1 MYIYIYIYIRIIHFR
16 FPFDQFNCDSLCTL
30 YMRLQSPRRACNALT
45 RYNTLQH
52 AFTAMQLF
60 VSQVVLCVS
69 YGAKHARGPSFR
81 LQWTSTSTM
90 QAAWTNLPSL
100 LSSIFSQKNQWP
112 LELRRHSTLPL
123 CVRRDDFTSDQV
135 AESARGISS
144 RQQRAWVHRECSNF
158 AECGGTQMNEKQ
170 SDILLPCLVKSQVLF
185 FSCLVGFVTCFCPNP
200 FHIR

>member
-1 MYIYIYIYIRIIHFR
+1 MYIYILIRIIHFR

-123 CVRRDDFTSDQV
+123 CVYTERRFHLWPSCGICQRHFFTP
-135 AESARGISS
+135 AEGMGA
-144 RQQRAWVHRECSNF
+144 QRV
-158 AECGGTQMNEKQ
+158 Q
-170 SDILLPCLVKSQVLF
+170 
-185 FSCLVGFVTCFCPNP
+185 
-200 FHIR
+200 

>member
-1 MYIYIYIYIRIIHFR
+1 
-16 FPFDQFNCDSLCTL
+16 
-30 YMRLQSPRRACNALT
+30 MRLQSPRRACNTLT

-60 VSQVVLCVS
+60 VSQVVLRVS

-90 QAAWTNLPSL
+90 QAAWTNHPSL

-123 CVRRDDFTSDQV
+123 CVRRDGFTSDQV

-170 SDILLPCLVKSQVLF
+170 SDILLLCLVKFPSPVFFYLVGLVLF
-185 FSCLVGFVTCFCPNP
+185 LVFVRTLSIFAK
-200 FHIR
+200 

>member
-1 MYIYIYIYIRIIHFR
+1 MYIYIYLYVLYISDFHLTSSIVTVCVH
-16 FPFDQFNCDSLCTL
+16 CTCACSL
-30 YMRLQSPRRACNALT
+30 PDAACNALT

-123 CVRRDDFTSDQV
+123 CVYTERRFHLWPSCGICQRHFFTP
-135 AESARGISS
+135 AEGMGA
-144 RQQRAWVHRECSNF
+144 QRV
-158 AECGGTQMNEKQ
+158 Q
-170 SDILLPCLVKSQVLF
+170 
-185 FSCLVGFVTCFCPNP
+185 
-200 FHIR
+200 